1 MREKRIRLSVRI
13 AATAF
18 LLFCIVPFLS
28 GTIGSAEELNAAFEC
43 QKAEE
48 LLKEG
53 KFKVSGSEVKL
64 EIDEN
69 SGGVIVSGDAAAYSS
84 ARFQFGENYDFGSE
98 TADYLL
104 IDALA
109 ERRKNVELAFF
120 LDDAKEPFV
129 SVPLAR
135 QKKKDSWSTVKNRCI
150 NLSKEKITGKHT
162 LSFQVVTKEQGLLKL
177 AVRSVTFMK
186 SDIPMVEFNLDE
198 TQGSIIEMNGDSQHD
213 TECYGDVTI
222 NVPEGYQSEYTKE
235 KCQSATYPLD
245 YIRGR
250 GNSTWSAQKKPYKF
264 KLEAKQDLLGMGA
277 NKHWV
282 LLANYYDVSM
292 LRNKMTYWL
301 GDAIGMEFTPQCEF
315 VNVVM
320 NQEYLGSYYLCE
332 QVRVGKSRVNI
343 DDLEK
348 DEATK
353 NAVDEKT
360 ISGGYLLSMFP
371 YGDENEQVIETDHG
385 GRYLIESPSFDGYM
399 NETQLN
405 YITTYMQSTENAIYG
420 SGFKD
425 ENGISYK
432 DYMDIDAAVDYYW
445 IQEISKNGD
454 AFGSTSTYLYKKRD
468 GKLYWGPLWD
478 FDFVAWGATEYSQN
492 QCEGFTQN
500 RNTWFRR
507 LFNDPEFYQKVVER
521 WPAIKE
527 QLLEA
532 CRDGGQI
539 DKYSQKQYNSQKYNY
554 GIWGKYSDR
563 GDDWWWVNA
572 LEEQNDRE
580 ITYDSEVERLKQW
593 VAERVKWI
601 DEHLEDL
608 KTTFYTITFQ
618 IDGTDFTT
626 AEIEKGELPG
636 DNGILPVPP
645 RKDGY
650 VFQGWVITGE
660 DGKEVQLQA
669 NTVITKDVTATA
681 KYVKRSEVAEVQK
694 IAFAQQDVYMTRY
707 DEKSFQYCVVP
718 FDAYSG
724 DLTWKSSDE
733 TIAVVDGS
741 GTILIAKEKMGEAV
755 ITATAENG
763 VTASFTV
770 HVVDY
775 SEYVSLKSIEI
786 NPKEITVK
794 EGEYAQAQ
802 IVYTPEN
809 AITYRSIAFA
819 SSDESIVKVNDCGYL
834 YGVSEGT
841 ALVVTYDY
849 EFGVKTC
856 KVTVTGKASK
866 DLKKGSTFT
875 ADGLKYKV
883 TAAGKEKEV
892 QCTGT
897 ANKKMKKLV
906 VPDTVTYQ
914 NVKYNV
920 TAVGG
925 FKNCKKLTT
934 VTLGKNITSIDKNAF
949 YGCAKLKKLTI
960 QSKKLEKVGKNAIKG
975 TYKKMVLVTPKGK
988 KKQYSKMFE
997 IS

>member
-28 GTIGSAEELNAAFEC
+28 GTIGSAEETNAAFEC

-53 KFKVSGSEVKL
+53 KFKVSGGAVKL

-84 ARFQFGENYDFGSE
+84 ARFQFGESYDFGSE

-109 ERRKNVELAFF
+109 ERRKNAELAFF
-120 LDDAKEPFV
+120 LDDDKEPFV
-129 SVPLAR
+129 TVQLAR
-135 QKKKDSWSTVKNRCI
+135 QKKKESWSTVKNRCI

-177 AVRSVTFMK
+177 AVRSVAFMK

-235 KCQSATYPLD
+235 KCQTATYPLD

-264 KLEAKQDLLGMGA
+264 KLEVKQDLLGMGA

-348 DEATK
+348 DEAAK

-360 ISGGYLLSMFP
+360 ISGGYLLAMSP
-371 YGDENEQVIETDHG
+371 YGDESGQVIETERG
-385 GRYLIESPSFDGYM
+385 GRYLIESPSFDGYK
-399 NETQLN
+399 NEAQLK
-405 YITTYMQSTENAIYG
+405 YITNYMQNTENAIYG

-425 ENGISYK
+425 ENGVSYK
-432 DYMDIDAAVDYYW
+432 DYMDMDAAVDYYW

-454 AFGSTSTYLYKKRD
+454 AFCSTSTYLYKKRD

-500 RNTWFRR
+500 RNTWFKR

-539 DKYSQKQYNSQKYNY
+539 DKYSKKQYNSQKYNY
-554 GIWGKYSDR
+554 GIWGKYSDH
-563 GDDWWWVNA
+563 GEDWWWVNA

-601 DEHLEDL
+601 DEHLEEL

-618 IDGTDFTT
+618 IDGTNFMT
-626 AEIEKGELPG
+626 AEIEKGEVLG

-645 RKDGY
+645 KKDGC
-650 VFQGWVITGE
+650 VFQGWFITGE

-669 NTVITKDVTATA
+669 DTVITKDVTATA

-724 DLTWKSSDE
+724 DLTWKSSDD
-733 TIAVVDGS
+733 TIVVVDGS
-741 GTILIAKEKMGEAV
+741 TLIAKENTGEAV

-770 HVVDY
+770 HVAEY
-775 SEYVSLKSIEI
+775 SEYVRLKSIEL

-794 EGEYAQAQ
+794 EGEYAQVQ

-809 AITYRSIAFA
+809 AITYKSIAFA
-819 SSDESIVKVNDCGYL
+819 SSDESVVKVNDCGYL

-856 KVTVTGKASK
+856 KVTVTGKAPK
-866 DLKKGSTFT
+866 ELKKGSTFT

-883 TAAGKEKEV
+883 TAAGKKKEV
-892 QCTGT
+892 WCTGT
-897 ANKKMKKLV
+897 ADKKMEKLV

-914 NVKYNV
+914 KVKYNV

-925 FKNCKKLTT
+925 FKNCKKLTL

-949 YGCAKLKKLTI
+949 YSCANLKKLTI
-960 QSKKLEKVGKNAIKG
+960 QSKKLKKVGKNAIKG
-975 TYKKMVLVTPKGK
+975 TPKKMVLVTPKGK
-988 KKQYSKMFE
+988 KKQYQKMFG
-997 IS
+997 